1 MTIIVAAGHCVHLD
15 FGNAIDSSRTWDDAT
30 LGKPAATTQDIEV
43 VRAIADRVVVMRS
56 GKIIGL
62 GPSNDVVC
70 PPHQPCNDTRL
81 VSVPDRALG
90 QLNHINAKRMAKV
103 P

>member
-1 MTIIVAAGHCVHLD
+1 MQLIPDDHG
-15 FGNAIDSSRTWDDAT
+15 DDASH
-30 LGKPAATTQDIEV
+30 GRPAATTQDIKV
-43 VRAIADRVVVMRS
+43 VRIIADRMVVMRS

-70 PPHQPCNDTRL
+70 PPHQLCNDTGL